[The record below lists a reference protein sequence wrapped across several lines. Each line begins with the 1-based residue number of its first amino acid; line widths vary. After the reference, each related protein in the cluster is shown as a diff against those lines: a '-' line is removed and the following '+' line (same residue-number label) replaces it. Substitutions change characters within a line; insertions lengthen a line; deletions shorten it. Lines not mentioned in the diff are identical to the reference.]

1 MIDLLTDG
9 LTFYLC
15 VRVHGALLI
24 PKLFT
29 HKLYNKTIGT
39 CTVRAIDTLYTFSLR
54 SWRLEELSPRKNE
67 AREGDAW
74 GNRHVSARPVFAV
87 IVESLSNEDD
97 DDNKTGKKGIRS
109 D

>member
-9 LTFYLC
+9 LTFYSY

-54 SWRLEELSPRKNE
+54 SRRLEELSPRKNE

-97 DDNKTGKKGIRS
+97 DDTKTVKKQYV
-109 D
+109 

>member
-1 MIDLLTDG
+1 M
-9 LTFYLC
+9 
-15 VRVHGALLI
+15 
-24 PKLFT
+24 
-29 HKLYNKTIGT
+29 YNKTIRT
-39 CTVRAIDTLYTFSLR
+39 CIVRAIDNLYTFSLLSR
-54 SWRLEELSPRKNE
+54 RMEELSPRKNE

-97 DDNKTGKKGIRS
+97 DDNKTGKKAIRS